1 MHKGAAMKEIQMVDL
16 HGQYL
21 KIKTEVDEAIQR
33 VIDSTAFIKGKEV
46 FLLQDE
52 LSAYTGAG
60 QTIAC
65 GNGTDALQV
74 AMMALGLQPGDEVI
88 TTPFTFISTIEV
100 IKLLGMKPL
109 LVDVEKGS
117 FNMDPLLLRDVITER
132 TKAIVPVHL
141 FGQCAHMER
150 IMELAS
156 EYGLFVIEDNAQAIG
171 ADYLFSDGSTRKAGT
186 IGDVGTTSFFPSKN
200 LGAYGDGGALF
211 TNDDTLAEKISAL
224 VNHGMKQRYY
234 YDYVGVNSRLD
245 TLQAAIL
252 RVKLK
257 QLPAYH
263 LARQQAALFY
273 DEAFSGIAG
282 LNIPERSPY
291 STHVFHQYTIRV
303 PREVRDPLKEWLA
316 GKKIPSMVYYPVP
329 LHLQH
334 AYADLGYGVG
344 DFPVAEKLS
353 QEVLSLPMHTEL
365 DTEQLSYIAGQVR
378 AFFKL

>member
-1 MHKGAAMKEIQMVDL
+1 MKEIQMVDL

-21 KIKTEVDEAIQR
+21 KIRTEVDEAIQR

-46 FLLQDE
+46 FLFQDE

-60 QTIAC
+60 HTIAC

-74 AMMALGLQPGDEVI
+74 AMMALEIKPGDEVI

-141 FGQCAHMER
+141 FGQCAHMEP
-150 IMELAS
+150 IMELAA
-156 EYGLFVIEDNAQAIG
+156 EHGLFVIEDNAQAIG

-186 IGDVGTTSFFPSKN
+186 IGNVGTTSFFPSKN

-211 TNDDTLAEKISAL
+211 TNDQGLAEKISAL

-234 YDYVGVNSRLD
+234 YDYVGINSRLD

-303 PREVRDPLKEWLA
+303 PREARDPLKEWLA

-334 AYADLGYGVG
+334 AYADLGYGAG

-365 DTEQLSYIAGQVR
+365 DAEQLSYIAAEVR